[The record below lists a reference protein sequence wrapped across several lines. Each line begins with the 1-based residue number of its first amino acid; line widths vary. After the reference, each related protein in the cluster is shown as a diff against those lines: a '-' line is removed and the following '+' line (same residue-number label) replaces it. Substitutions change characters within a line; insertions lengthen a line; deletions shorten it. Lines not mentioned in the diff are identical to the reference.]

1 MERGGV
7 EPQIFKIIILPF
19 TYKSP
24 LGKKDISSMNQVQ
37 TSYSVYNMKYLSSHV
52 VCKLSLWGLECF
64 SIMRKKCKVNS
75 LVQSF
80 AIDCSSEWIY
90 VHCGQI
96 ILTKFWFFFVPPPL
110 VRKRTFIIAFWKN
123 KSQSQ
128 ISSDTSTFEFPA
140 ILSFQKMS

>member
-1 MERGGV
+1 
-7 EPQIFKIIILPF
+7 
-19 TYKSP
+19 
-24 LGKKDISSMNQVQ
+24 MNQVQ

-96 ILTKFWFFFVPPPL
+96 ILTKFWFFFFSPPPGKEENFHHCVL
-110 VRKRTFIIAFWKN
+110 EKQITKPDFLWYKYIWISRSFIFSEN
-123 KSQSQ
+123 ELMGQS
-128 ISSDTSTFEFPA
+128 ISIVFHPIFAP
-140 ILSFQKMS
+140 